1 MPQINF
7 DPVTTRVDPAM
18 MPADAQGAR
27 YTPAIGE
34 GLESVG
40 QQGSKL
46 VSDAN
51 RIQFMQKQAD
61 GVASLQKNISDGY
74 RDFTQF
80 AESQKD
86 KVGPNGV
93 ADDGTP
99 YTDLITKHVNDWS
112 DQLVAQQTDPRLKRM
127 AAEQARTMGDH
138 FFGQAAAWQ
147 TATNR
152 AYRVSSIDDGIN
164 TAASVVQQ
172 NPAMYD
178 QMQKQ
183 QLDAV
188 DAVASELHPED
199 KVTLSNKIRSTF
211 AEAASLG
218 MAQNTPQTTVNVL
231 TGQQPLPQG
240 SIPSKIVS
248 AANAKG
254 VSPTSALAIANFESG
269 LKPDAQPLDKN
280 GKPISSAYGI
290 YQQLDDN
297 WAQYGKGLD
306 RNSPDDQITAGVQFM
321 ADNTK
326 MLQQRLGRA
335 PTTAEL
341 YSAHLLGPSGAQA
354 LASAPPA
361 EPFADLAQKIYGKD
375 ANAVVVNNHFGNMNV
390 GQVKQQIGQ
399 WMGSAEQK
407 VAGMAN
413 APTDGEQAD
422 PQDMPSF
429 LRELSPQGRQA
440 ILTHAQTLIK
450 KDDAGALSAA
460 QGQIKDTIAAYQRGE
475 SVPNP
480 PSLDTLVKADM
491 PMVRASQEIT
501 QLNQWQQFGAQYA
514 QVKTASPAEQEQI
527 LSQSKPV
534 PGTPGYATAA
544 ETHDALQRAVQF
556 TNQQRGADP
565 IRYDQEAGLKTT
577 QPLDMSNP
585 QFLTG
590 PLHSRFIQA
599 DTVASNSGTPYQPF
613 SKQEAAQLGTFLQQA
628 PAPQALQYLTSIAGA
643 ADSPEHYH
651 AALSQLAPDHP
662 TMAVAGQLALHDPQA
677 ASLVIQGDR
686 MLKDKDKIPL
696 PTQANFA
703 QAWDTA
709 RGAAYAGLPQTSQS
723 DMQAAIAHYVA
734 SQPAGQRNEKQIDPD
749 LWKKSM
755 DAVAP
760 STSYNGRPTLVPAGT
775 DPTKFGDTIAARWP
789 QALQSAGLDDKQYP
803 ASAYSLA
810 SAGQD
815 GVYVPYSGT
824 MPLMAAGR
832 RVVID
837 LNEPQAAPPQA
848 SEPTAQTRNL
858 KGKVLTLNDLNTDK
872 RFK

>member
-1 MPQINF
+1 MPGINY
-7 DPVTTRVDPAM
+7 DPVDTRVSPAM
-18 MPADAQGAR
+18 TPADAQGAR

-34 GLESVG
+34 ALENVG

-46 VSDAN
+46 AADAN
-51 RIQFMQKQAD
+51 RIQYMQKQAD
-61 GVASLQKNISDGY
+61 GVAALQKNISDGY

-80 AESQKD
+80 AEAQKGQ
-86 KVGPNGV
+86 VGPNGV
-93 ADDGTP
+93 ASDGTP
-99 YTDLITKHVNDWS
+99 YTDLVTKHIDDWS
-112 DQLVAQQTDPRLKRM
+112 DQLVNQQTDPRLKRM
-127 AAEQARTMGDH
+127 AAEQARSMGDH
-138 FFGQAAAWQ
+138 FFAQASAWQ
-147 TATNR
+147 VGTNR
-152 AYRVSSIDDGIN
+152 AWRVSSIDDGIN
-164 TAASVVQQ
+164 SAASVVQQ

-178 QMQKQ
+178 TLQKQ

-199 KVTLSNKIRSTF
+199 KVALSNKIRSTF

-254 VSPTSALAIANFESG
+254 VSPSSALAIAQFESG
-269 LKPDAQPLDKN
+269 MKPDAQNPT
-280 GKPISSAYGI
+280 SSANGLF
-290 YQQLDDN
+290 QMLRSTG
-297 WAQYGKGLD
+297 AQYYAEGANRADPDTQVDAGMRLLSD
-306 RNSPDDQITAGVQFM
+306 NSKAL
-321 ADNTK
+321 A
-326 MLQQRLGRA
+326 QRFGRQ

-341 YSAHLLGPSGAQA
+341 YSAHLLGLSGAQA
-354 LASAPPA
+354 LADAPPT
-361 EPFADLAQKIYGKD
+361 ESFADLAGKLYGKN
-375 ANAVVVNNHFGNMNV
+375 ANGVVQANHFGNMNV
-390 GQVKQQIGQ
+390 GQVKAQIGQ
-399 WMGSAEQK
+399 WMDTATAK
-407 VAGMAN
+407 TVGMAN
-413 APTDGEQAD
+413 APPQGEQAD
-422 PQDMPSF
+422 PNDMPPF
-429 LRELSPQGRQA
+429 LRALSPQGRQA

-450 KDDAGALSAA
+450 KDDAGALTAV
-460 QGQIKDTIAAYQRGE
+460 QGQIKDTTAAYQRGE
-475 SVPNP
+475 AVPNA
-480 PSLDTLVKADM
+480 PSFDTLVKAGM
-491 PMVRASQEIT
+491 PTARATQEIT
-501 QLNQWQQFGAQYA
+501 TLNQWQQFGAQYA
-514 QVKTASPAEQEQI
+514 KVKTASPAEQEQI
-527 LSQSKPV
+527 LSQSVPV

-590 PLHSRFIQA
+590 PLHSRFVQA

-613 SKQEAAQLGTFLQQA
+613 SKQEAAQLGTFLAQA

-651 AALSQLAPDHP
+651 AALAQLAPDHP
-662 TMAVAGQLALHDPQA
+662 TLAVAGQLALHNPQA

-686 MLKDKDKIPL
+686 MLKDKNKIPL
-696 PTQANFA
+696 PTSANFA
-703 QAWDTA
+703 QAWDA
-709 RGAAYAGLPQTSQS
+709 SRGAAYQGLPQTSQS

-734 SQPAGQRNEKQIDPD
+734 SQPAGQRNEKQIDAD
-749 LWKKSM
+749 LWKKSI

-760 STSYNGRPTLVPAGT
+760 STNYNGRTTLVPAGS
-775 DPTKFGDTIAARWP
+775 DPSKFGDTIAARWP
-789 QALQSAGLDDKQYP
+789 QALAAAGLDAQNYP

-824 MPLMAAGR
+824 MPLMAGGR
-832 RVVID
+832 RVVVD
-837 LNEPQAAPPQA
+837 LNEPQAAAPGA
-848 SEPTAQTRNL
+848 MEPTAQTRNL
-858 KGKVLTLNDLNTDK
+858 KGKVLTLNDLDQTK